1 MTTYAKRKDA
11 NHDEIKQAMIN
22 AGWQCEDTYQF
33 TGVLLDIIAN
43 RDGIT
48 VLVECKVYGN
58 ELTTRER
65 KIFDTWHG
73 PAIIAFTPSQ
83 AVAQLAEISG
93 KFTRRYEV
101 DGLPF

>member
-11 NHDEIKQAMIN
+11 NHDEIKRAMID

-48 VLVECKVYGN
+48 VLVECKVMGN
-58 ELTTRER
+58 DLTPRER

-83 AVAQLAEISG
+83 AVAQLAKIAG
-93 KFTRRYEV
+93 KFNRVY
-101 DGLPF
+101 DDNIPF